1 MPPPGYTG
9 RRAALSNSYEP
20 LNRRTPQQRDCSRLS
35 PERRAFPFG
44 GCPRLSRR
52 ARRAFRMDIC
62 PSALTR
68 RCVFASLYAREL
80 WAGAMLCLAG
90 FSSGRSLGA
99 RGGLFCAAMRLC
111 RGALWSIHVCYA
123 FLLECFVFD
132 HACCLPRERQTGRLA
147 ECCVPVPPWVVIAG
161 RAFSGCRAVIGL
173 GWFTS
178 GLCVS
183 LWRSRRRTEETE
195 RTRRRRGDEGTES
208 AALCECVFAQ
218 AHWLCHV
225 FRGEFVGGCAPP
237 NLRQRA
243 IGSLD
248 SLHLI
253 RNVGA
258 IHAARASRVQRRLER
273 LQ

>member
-9 RRAALSNSYEP
+9 RRAGLSNSYEP

-132 HACCLPRERQTGRLA
+132 HACCLPHERQTERLA
-147 ECCVPVPPWVVIAG
+147 ICSVPIPPWVVIAG
-161 RAFSGCRAVIGL
+161 SAFSNRRCGYRAFLVHFGRARFLVAIP
-173 GWFTS
+173 
-178 GLCVS
+178 
-183 LWRSRRRTEETE
+183 TENEGDAE
-195 RTRRRRGDEGTES
+195 NGGTRGTES
-208 AALCECVFAQ
+208 AARRGRVFA
-218 AHWLCHV
+218 
-225 FRGEFVGGCAPP
+225 
-237 NLRQRA
+237 
-243 IGSLD
+243 
-248 SLHLI
+248 
-253 RNVGA
+253 
-258 IHAARASRVQRRLER
+258 
-273 LQ
+273 

>member
-9 RRAALSNSYEP
+9 RRAGLSNSYEP

-90 FSSGRSLGA
+90 YSSGSGDCA
-99 RGGLFCAAMRLC
+99 RGGCSAGGCGSCAGLRSLYAGR
-111 RGALWSIHVCYA
+111 A
-123 FLLECFVFD
+123 FLLECLVLVRAHHTFLPKCFMLD
-132 HACCLPRERQTGRLA
+132 HACCLPHERQTGRLA
-147 ECCVPVPPWVVIAG
+147 ICSVPIPPWVVIAIS
-161 RAFSGCRAVIGL
+161 AFSGCRAVIGL

-183 LWRSRRRTEETE
+183 LWRSRQGTK
-195 RTRRRRGDEGTES
+195 RRGNAENG
-208 AALCECVFAQ
+208 
-218 AHWLCHV
+218 
-225 FRGEFVGGCAPP
+225 VGGEIECTFA
-237 NLRQRA
+237 
-243 IGSLD
+243 
-248 SLHLI
+248 
-253 RNVGA
+253 
-258 IHAARASRVQRRLER
+258 
-273 LQ
+273 

>member
-9 RRAALSNSYEP
+9 RRAGLSNSYEP

-132 HACCLPRERQTGRLA
+132 HACCLPHERQTGRLA
-147 ECCVPVPPWVVIAG
+147 ICSVPIPPGRDRHSCVLAVLFGYLPLWVYFGFVRSFVAISTGVPG
-161 RAFSGCRAVIGL
+161 
-173 GWFTS
+173 
-178 GLCVS
+178 
-183 LWRSRRRTEETE
+183 
-195 RTRRRRGDEGTES
+195 TRETES
-208 AALCECVFAQ
+208 AA
-218 AHWLCHV
+218 
-225 FRGEFVGGCAPP
+225 
-237 NLRQRA
+237 
-243 IGSLD
+243 
-248 SLHLI
+248 
-253 RNVGA
+253 
-258 IHAARASRVQRRLER
+258 RRLCAFA
-273 LQ
+273 

>member
-9 RRAALSNSYEP
+9 RRAGLSNSYEP

-147 ECCVPVPPWVVIAG
+147 LCCVPIPPWVVIAI
-161 RAFSGCRAVIGL
+161 RAFSNVRTIIRLCG
-173 GWFTS
+173 FTS
-178 GLCVS
+178 GLRVFGR
-183 LWRSRRRTEETE
+183 RSRREHEGTRGTEAA
-195 RTRRRRGDEGTES
+195 RRGC
-208 AALCECVFAQ
+208 AFA
-218 AHWLCHV
+218 
-225 FRGEFVGGCAPP
+225 
-237 NLRQRA
+237 
-243 IGSLD
+243 
-248 SLHLI
+248 
-253 RNVGA
+253 
-258 IHAARASRVQRRLER
+258 
-273 LQ
+273 

>member
-9 RRAALSNSYEP
+9 RRAGLSNSYEP

-35 PERRAFPFG
+35 PE
-44 GCPRLSRR
+44 
-52 ARRAFRMDIC
+52 RRAFRMDIC

-132 HACCLPRERQTGRLA
+132 HACCLPHERQTGRLA
-147 ECCVPVPPWVVIAG
+147 EC
-161 RAFSGCRAVIGL
+161 
-173 GWFTS
+173 
-178 GLCVS
+178 
-183 LWRSRRRTEETE
+183 
-195 RTRRRRGDEGTES
+195 
-208 AALCECVFAQ
+208 
-218 AHWLCHV
+218 
-225 FRGEFVGGCAPP
+225 
-237 NLRQRA
+237 
-243 IGSLD
+243 
-248 SLHLI
+248 
-253 RNVGA
+253 
-258 IHAARASRVQRRLER
+258 
-273 LQ
+273 

>member
-9 RRAALSNSYEP
+9 RRAGLSNSYEP

-35 PERRAFPFG
+35 PE
-44 GCPRLSRR
+44 
-52 ARRAFRMDIC
+52 RRAFRMDIC

-99 RGGLFCAAMRLC
+99 RGGLFCAAMMLYCGVLR
-111 RGALWSIHVCYA
+111 SVYA
-123 FLLECFVFD
+123 GHTFLLEYFALD

-147 ECCVPVPPWVVIAG
+147 ECCVPVPPWVEIAG

-178 GLCVS
+178 GLCVF
-183 LWRSRRRTEETE
+183 WRRSRRRTKGCGE
-195 RTRRRRGDEGTES
+195 RSRRRGVRALLRDHIGFAMFS
-208 AALCECVFAQ
+208 AG
-218 AHWLCHV
+218 
-225 FRGEFVGGCAPP
+225 R
-237 NLRQRA
+237 
-243 IGSLD
+243 SL
-248 SLHLI
+248 
-253 RNVGA
+253 G
-258 IHAARASRVQRRLER
+258 AARPQTCAKEPLA
-273 LQ
+273 LWTLFI

>member
-9 RRAALSNSYEP
+9 RRAGLSNSYEP

-111 RGALWSIHVCYA
+111 RGALRSIHVCYA
-123 FLLECFVFD
+123 FLLECYVFD

-147 ECCVPVPPWVVIAG
+147 EC
-161 RAFSGCRAVIGL
+161 
-173 GWFTS
+173 
-178 GLCVS
+178 
-183 LWRSRRRTEETE
+183 
-195 RTRRRRGDEGTES
+195 
-208 AALCECVFAQ
+208 
-218 AHWLCHV
+218 
-225 FRGEFVGGCAPP
+225 
-237 NLRQRA
+237 
-243 IGSLD
+243 
-248 SLHLI
+248 
-253 RNVGA
+253 
-258 IHAARASRVQRRLER
+258 
-273 LQ
+273 